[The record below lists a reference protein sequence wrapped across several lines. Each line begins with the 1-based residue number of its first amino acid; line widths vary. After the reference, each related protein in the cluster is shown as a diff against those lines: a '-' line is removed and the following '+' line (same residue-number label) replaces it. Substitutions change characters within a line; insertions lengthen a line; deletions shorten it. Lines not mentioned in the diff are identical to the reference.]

1 MDLASIPLFDS
12 ILLAV
17 LILFVVHGLWAGF
30 FRQLPFVIALIGSY
44 AASCRYAG
52 DLMPHVG
59 RLTEQ
64 PKIVFGGGF
73 IILLIVSTLLF
84 KLIGKLIGKV
94 IQVKAVGWGNRFF
107 LGAPLA
113 LAKATV
119 LVVLVIMFL
128 AATLSPPEHSF
139 RDSMARP
146 YLEQGADI
154 VRSFIQDAEIRKD
167 LKPRKAPVQK
177 EAVAKQ
183 EFTPSPAAQP
193 EPEEPDQLQP
203 QLQPQPDQSSSGATD
218 DPASSTEVLE

>member
-12 ILLAV
+12 VLLAV
-17 LILFVVHGLWAGF
+17 LILFVVHGLWVGF

-59 RLTEQ
+59 QLTES
-64 PKIVFGGGF
+64 PRIVFGGGF

-84 KLIGKLIGKV
+84 KLIGKLIRKV

-113 LAKATV
+113 LAKAAV
-119 LVVLVIMFL
+119 LIVLIIMFL

-167 LKPRKAPVQK
+167 LRPRKAPVQK
-177 EAVAKQ
+177 ETPAKP
-183 EFTPSPAAQP
+183 EFPPSPAAQP
-193 EPEEPDQLQP
+193 QSQS
-203 QLQPQPDQSSSGATD
+203 QPDLSSSAAD
-218 DPASSTEVLE
+218 DPASSTEVFN

>member
-1 MDLASIPLFDS
+1 MNLASIPLFDS

-44 AASCRYAG
+44 AASCQYAG

-59 RLTEQ
+59 QLTGS

-84 KLIGKLIGKV
+84 KLIGKLIRKV
-94 IQVKAVGWGNRFF
+94 IQVKVVGWGNRFF

-113 LAKATV
+113 LAKA
-119 LVVLVIMFL
+119 VVLVILAVMFW
-128 AATLSPPEHSF
+128 AAILPPADHF
-139 RDSMARP
+139 FHDSLTAP
-146 YLEQGADI
+146 YLEQGTGI

-167 LKPRKAPVQK
+167 LKPRKTPAQK
-177 EAVAKQ
+177 EAAAKQ
-183 EFTPSPAAQP
+183 DELTPSPAT
-193 EPEEPDQLQP
+193 
-203 QLQPQPDQSSSGATD
+203 QPQPDQSSSGAD